1 MKFVIEIPWQFK
13 GLLYSF
19 TYNSNC
25 FVSYELTPGP
35 SGRYIL
41 QNIYVRHAQAQLGSM
56 LYCLINFFLMEVF
69 IFNSKF

>member
-41 QNIYVRHAQAQLGSM
+41 QNINVRHAKAQLGFT
-56 LYCLINFFLMEVF
+56 LYCLIKFFFL
-69 IFNSKF
+69 